1 MAIQLLRRVDVYS
14 DRKGVCLIMMYAVD
28 TQNLT
33 KIYNNSHIAL
43 NGANLQ
49 VPERATFGLVGP
61 NGAGKTT
68 TIRLLLGLH
77 TPSAGTVKVFNEP
90 MTSNAVHLRQRIG
103 FLPTNPQ
110 FPRDMNPVMYLDF
123 VGKLFSL
130 PIEVRKPRL
139 AALLRAVDLLGASGQ
154 KIKSL
159 STGMTTR
166 LGIAASLMNDPDLL
180 IWDEPTAGLDPEGRK
195 YTIQLLKELG
205 LQKTIL
211 VSSHDLA
218 DLEKVCDHIGIL
230 SDGKLIFNGT
240 IDEMRQLRRTN
251 TIELELEGDLEGLCK
266 KLSGDDVVWERNL
279 NTLRLHFPDTD
290 RNLTQKLMSILRDVE
305 QFELSL
311 IGFRTLKDDMVDAFI
326 RLLEE
331 ERSHGFSRIIQ
342 LGAVSGVVSDG
353 FGESGTVMGG
363 EDMAV
368 VDGGATADHR
378 TVGSE

>member
-1 MAIQLLRRVDVYS
+1 MHVIE
-14 DRKGVCLIMMYAVD
+14 

-49 VPERATFGLVGP
+49 VPEGAIFGLVGP

-77 TPSAGTVKVFNEP
+77 LPSAGTVHIFNEP
-90 MTSNAVHLRQRIG
+90 MTPNATHLRQRIG

-110 FPRDMNPVMYLDF
+110 FPRDMNPVTYLDF
-123 VGKLFSL
+123 VGKLFGLSA
-130 PIEVRKPRL
+130 EVRKPRL
-139 AALLRAVDLLGASGQ
+139 AALLRAVDLLSASSQ

-195 YTIQLLKELG
+195 YTIQLIRELG

-211 VSSHDLA
+211 VSSHDLS
-218 DLEKVCDHIGIL
+218 DLEKVCDHIGIM
-230 SDGKLIFNGT
+230 SDGKLIFNGP
-240 IDEMRQLRRTN
+240 IEDMRKFRSTN
-251 TIELELEGDLEGLCK
+251 SLELELEGDIEAFANYLTTH
-266 KLSGDDVVWERNL
+266 SWQWSRNFNTFRLTFSDSATDL
-279 NTLRLHFPDTD
+279 NQQILPILQTLDSL
-290 RNLTQKLMSILRDVE
+290 NLTLLGLR
-305 QFELSL
+305 S
-311 IGFRTLKDDMVDAFI
+311 LKDDMVDAFI
-326 RLLEE
+326 HLLEE

-342 LGAVSGVVSDG
+342 LGTVSRAISNGHSEPDALLGGSDLAL
-353 FGESGTVMGG
+353 T
-363 EDMAV
+363 
-368 VDGGATADHR
+368 DGRSTADYR
-378 TVGSE
+378 TDSGE

>member
-1 MAIQLLRRVDVYS
+1 MNVIE
-14 DRKGVCLIMMYAVD
+14 

-49 VPERATFGLVGP
+49 VPQGAVFGLVGP

-77 TPSAGTVKVFNEP
+77 IPSAGTVRVFDEP
-90 MTSNAVHLRQRIG
+90 MTPNATHLRQRIG

-110 FPRDMNPVMYLDF
+110 FPRDMNPITYLDF
-123 VGKLFSL
+123 VGRLFGL
-130 PIEVRKPRL
+130 PVEVRKPRL
-139 AALLRAVDLLGASGQ
+139 AALLRAVDLLGASSQ

-195 YTIQLLKELG
+195 YTIQLIRELG
-205 LQKTIL
+205 VQKTVL
-211 VSSHDLA
+211 VSSHDLG
-218 DLEKVCDHIGIL
+218 DLEKVCGHIGIM
-230 SDGKLIFNGT
+230 SDGKLIFNGP
-240 IDEMRQLRRTN
+240 IEDMRQFQPSQSV
-251 TIELELEGDLEGLCK
+251 EMELEGDIEALGSYLTAQ
-266 KLSGDDVVWERNL
+266 GIQWVRNF
-279 NTLRLHFPDTD
+279 NTVRLIFPDTD
-290 RNLTQKLMSILRDVE
+290 ANLTHELLPILNTLE
-305 QFELSL
+305 TLNLNL
-311 IGFRTLKDDMVDAFI
+311 IGLRSLKDDMVDAFI

-342 LGAVSGVVSDG
+342 LGTVSSLVSNGHHQPDAL
-353 FGESGTVMGG
+353 MGG
-363 EDMAV
+363 SDLALT
-368 VDGGATADHR
+368 DGGTTPDNR
-378 TVGSE
+378 SDSGK